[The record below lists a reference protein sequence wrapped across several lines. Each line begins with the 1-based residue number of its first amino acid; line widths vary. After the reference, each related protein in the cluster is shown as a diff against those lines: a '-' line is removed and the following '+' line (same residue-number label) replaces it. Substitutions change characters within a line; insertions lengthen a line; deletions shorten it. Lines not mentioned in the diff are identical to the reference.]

1 MLMFVEPHFIPVK
14 SLNFFNLE
22 RVNYTLDKSIHNDF
36 KHGVTS
42 KVVRVFTINIA
53 KAEHLKKEGP
63 SFSNQWV
70 DNSTIEEVD
79 TLLYGIENKRHG
91 DDLSK
96 SSNLLPLGIVVH
108 NTVFNMFLQRT
119 SSLDNVLDNDRSM

>member
-1 MLMFVEPHFIPVK
+1 M
-14 SLNFFNLE
+14 
-22 RVNYTLDKSIHNDF
+22 
-36 KHGVTS
+36 
-42 KVVRVFTINIA
+42 VRVFTINIA

-70 DNSTIEEVD
+70 DNLTIEEVD

-96 SSNLLPLGIVVH
+96 K
-108 NTVFNMFLQRT
+108 LQLT
-119 SSLDNVLDNDRSM
+119 TFGNSGS